1 MVARKRRVLF
11 VAWFLRPDR
20 TWLGEYLDPEL
31 YECGY
36 IGLNIKPDITQKRT
50 GAKKWLM
57 YFRLA
62 AKARWHMFFNHYD
75 LVVTS
80 FPQVGFAMSMMQW
93 LFRDTT
99 PHIVWLFN
107 MGHAYQGATQ
117 RLSKRFLRSVSR
129 FIVYSNQERIAY
141 SKTLEL
147 PIERFVFTPL
157 TISKI
162 TRQEYPGAREKYKLP
177 EHFISALGSSSR
189 DYAAL
194 FQAIA
199 DLPVHL
205 VVVTHPYAV
214 EGLQMPENV
223 TLLQSISQYDYL
235 SIIAESDICVIP
247 VSNKET
253 ASGQMTFIQSLAL
266 ETPCIATRCIGTED
280 YIEHGEN
287 ALFVEMG
294 DVEGLKQA
302 IHQVSTDTAL
312 REKLVTQGLQYAQQY
327 LFDDAGSRLLDKL
340 YTEMKTSGELRPDAQ
355 QAV

>member
-1 MVARKRRVLF
+1 MADRKRRVLF

-20 TWLGEYLDPEL
+20 TWLGEFLDKQK

-36 IGLNIKPDITQKRT
+36 IGLNVKPDITQKRT

-62 AKARWHMFFNHYD
+62 AKARWHMLFHHYD

-80 FPQVGFAMSMMQW
+80 FPQVGFAMSFMQW
-93 LFRDTT
+93 LFPDKT

-107 MGHAYQGATQ
+107 MGHAYQGLTQ
-117 RLSKRFLRSVSR
+117 RLSQRFLRSASR
-129 FIVYSNQERIAY
+129 FIVYSNHEREAY
-141 SKTLEL
+141 SKTLDI
-147 PIERFVFTPL
+147 PIEKFVFTPL

-162 TRQEYPGAREKYKLP
+162 TKEEYTGAREKYQLP

-189 DYAAL
+189 DYASL
-194 FQAIA
+194 FKAIES
-199 DLPVHL
+199 LPVHL
-205 VVVTHPYAV
+205 VVVTHPYAIK
-214 EGLQMPENV
+214 GLEVPNNV

-247 VSNKET
+247 VSNRET

-266 ETPCIATRCIGTED
+266 ETPCIATRCIGTAD
-280 YIEHGEN
+280 YIQHGEN

-294 DVEGLKQA
+294 DVDGLHDA
-302 IHQVSTDTAL
+302 IQRVLTDEEL
-312 REKLVTQGLQYAQQY
+312 RSKLIRQGLDYAQTY

-340 YTEMKTSGELRPDAQ
+340 YSEMKASGELHPDTQ
-355 QAV
+355 NTV

>member
-1 MVARKRRVLF
+1 MAPRKRRVLF
-11 VAWFLRPDR
+11 VAWFLRPER
-20 TWLGEYLDPEL
+20 TWLGEYLNTEN

-50 GAKKWLM
+50 GALKWLM

-62 AKARWHMFFNHYD
+62 AKARWHMFFNRYD

-80 FPQVGFAMSMMQW
+80 FPQVGFAMSFMQW

-107 MGHAYQGATQ
+107 MGHAYQGLTQ
-117 RLSKRFLRSVSR
+117 KLSKRFLRSVSR
-129 FIVYSNQERIAY
+129 FIVYSNQERTAY

-162 TRQEYPGAREKYKLP
+162 TRQEYSGTREKNKLP

-189 DYAAL
+189 DYASL
-194 FQAIA
+194 FKAIE

-214 EGLQMPENV
+214 EGLPMPPNV

-247 VSNKET
+247 VSNKDT

-280 YIEHGEN
+280 YINDGEN

-294 DVEGLKQA
+294 DVEGLKKA
-302 IHQVSTDTAL
+302 IQRVSTDEAL
-312 REKLVTQGLQYAQQY
+312 RQKLITQGLEYAQQY

-340 YTEMKTSGELRPDAQ
+340 YTELKSKGELRPDAQ